1 MKKNNKK
8 YALKEMSKVKIID
21 RRSEKSIKTEREF
34 LSKLH
39 HPFIVNMNCAFQ
51 DYENLYLVM
60 DLLTGGDLRY
70 HLCKLRHFSEEETK
84 FFIACLL
91 LGLQYIHSN
100 NIIHRDIKPEN
111 LVFDEKGYLRIT
123 DFGVAKIRKEDNS
136 SETSGTPGYMAPE
149 VLMAQN
155 HSFPVDFFAIGVMGY
170 EFMLGQ
176 RPYVGK
182 NRKEIKHQVLRK
194 QAKIEEDDIVD
205 GWSLE
210 SVDFINNCL
219 KRKDS
224 RRLGFTGGV
233 NDLKNHIW
241 FKNFDW
247 DSLFN
252 KTLIAPF
259 VPPKGG
265 NYDKKYCEAVEKHSQ
280 ETLERYQG
288 YRDKKNFGHLF
299 EGYTYINYE
308 LTQITSANETN
319 TRVTTNT
326 KYSKPIIS
334 TNPSANNDKRKDRN
348 NKLYSPIFQNNDPL
362 CNSQKKNKFT
372 GNLNIKNIYNNDNIN
387 IVSSNLLLSNENNEK
402 NIKKQQH
409 KDEKKSSSIKFKIKL
424 GDINLASNNETLL
437 SNLASSSTSL
447 FNNNNMNN
455 NNNNN
460 ANQNIKKI
468 NEIIN
473 DKKQMR
479 SSSVGHFNLDMV
491 KQNQNSKKN
500 KYIEYNSN
508 KLNNNINLLSNLS
521 NINNAGNLTN
531 LFNIGSLSSLSGEQ
545 TQMRNFKENF
555 LENNNN
561 YNINSQRIKMSNLEN
576 KNKNIIKMNG
586 SSSKVGFYLPQ
597 LNNGKTINHN
607 DLGNNSNLKLKNKLN
622 ISQFKFKINHG
633 NKKGLNVNNKLL
645 IIPGNNYQP
654 IFKRSEST
662 GFINFGT
669 NINSNKSNRANRNN
683 YTKKNFIGL
692 SGLIN
697 NGYNNYN
704 EKKLYRNASDL
715 FH

>member
-21 RRSEKSIKTEREF
+21 RHSEKSIKTEREF
-34 LSKLH
+34 LSKLR
-39 HPFIVNMNCAFQ
+39 HPFIINMNCAFQ

-70 HLCKLRHFSEEETK
+70 HLCKLRCFSEEETK

-91 LGLQYIHSN
+91 LGLEYIHSS

-111 LVFDEKGYLRIT
+111 LVFDDKGYLHIT

-155 HSFPVDFFAIGVMGY
+155 HSFPVDFFAIGVMGF

-176 RPYVGK
+176 RPYIGK
-182 NRKEIKHQVLRK
+182 NRKEIKHQVLRR

-241 FKNFDW
+241 FKNYDW
-247 DSLFN
+247 ESLYL
-252 KTLIAPF
+252 KTLVAPF
-259 VPPKGG
+259 IPPKGG
-265 NYDKKYCEAVEKHSQ
+265 NYDKKYCEAIEKHSQ

-288 YRDKKNFGHLF
+288 YRDKKNFERLF

-308 LTQITSANETN
+308 ITQITSPNETN

-326 KYSKPIIS
+326 KYSKPVIS
-334 TNPSANNDKRKDRN
+334 TNPSANNDKKKSKI
-348 NKLYSPIFQNNDPL
+348 NKIYSPIFQNNDSIY
-362 CNSQKKNKFT
+362 NTQKKNKFNGT
-372 GNLNIKNIYNNDNIN
+372 INLKNIYYNENIN
-387 IVSSNLLLSNENNEK
+387 IVNNNLLLSNENNEK
-402 NIKKQQH
+402 NIKIKQP
-409 KDEKKSSSIKFKIKL
+409 KEDKKNNIKNKVKL
-424 GDINLASNNETLL
+424 GDINMHCNNDTLL
-437 SNLASSSTSL
+437 SNLVSSSTSL
-447 FNNNNMNN
+447 FNLNNNI
-455 NNNNN
+455 
-460 ANQNIKKI
+460 NQNIKKI

-473 DKKQMR
+473 SDKKNIR
-479 SSSVGHFNLDMV
+479 SSSVGPFNLQNIV
-491 KQNQNSKKN
+491 QSNQNNKKS
-500 KYIEYNSN
+500 KYIEYNNN
-508 KLNNNINLLSNLS
+508 KINHNINLLSNM
-521 NINNAGNLTN
+521 NNPNDLTN
-531 LFNIGSLSSLSGEQ
+531 IFNIGSLSNLSGEQ
-545 TQMRNFKENF
+545 THMRNFKDLDNI
-555 LENNNN
+555 
-561 YNINSQRIKMSNLEN
+561 NINSQRIKINNINN
-576 KNKNIIKMNG
+576 KSKNSLKINPNN
-586 SSSKVGFYLPQ
+586 SKSRFYLPQ
-597 LNNGKTINHN
+597 LNNGKFLIH
-607 DLGNNSNLKLKNKLN
+607 NNSELNNMNNLKIKNKLN
-622 ISQFKFKINHG
+622 ISQFKFKINQG
-633 NKKGLNVNNKLL
+633 NKKGINLNNKLL
-645 IIPGNNYQP
+645 IIHGNNYQP

-669 NINSNKSNRANRNN
+669 SLSNKSNRAFKNN
-683 YTKKNFIGL
+683 YTKKNFVGISTSL
-692 SGLIN
+692 LN
-697 NGYNNYN
+697 DGYNNYN
-704 EKKLYRNASDL
+704 DKKLYRNSSDL

>member
-21 RRSEKSIKTEREF
+21 RRSEKSIKAEREF
-34 LSKLH
+34 LSKLR

-51 DYENLYLVM
+51 DFENLYLVM

-70 HLCKLRHFSEEETK
+70 HLCKLRHFSEEESK

-91 LGLQYIHSN
+91 LGLEYIHSN

-111 LVFDEKGYLRIT
+111 LVFDDNGYLRIT

-155 HSFPVDFFAIGVMGY
+155 HSFPVDFFAIGVMGF

-176 RPYVGK
+176 RPYIGK
-182 NRKEIKHQVLRK
+182 NRKEIKHQVLRR
-194 QAKIEEDDIVD
+194 QAKIEEDDILE

-241 FKNFDW
+241 FKNYDW
-247 DSLFN
+247 ERLYL
-252 KTLIAPF
+252 KALKAPF
-259 VPPKGG
+259 IPPKEG
-265 NYDKKYCEAVEKHSQ
+265 NYDKKYCEAIEKHSQ

-288 YRDKKNFGHLF
+288 YRDKKNFEHLF

-319 TRVTTNT
+319 TRVTTIT
-326 KYSKPIIS
+326 KNSKPVIS
-334 TNPSANNDKRKDRN
+334 TNPSANNDKRKAKN
-348 NKLYSPIFQNNDPL
+348 NKIYSPIFQNNNL
-362 CNSQKKNKFT
+362 VYNTQKKNKFY
-372 GNLNIKNIYNNDNIN
+372 GNLNLKNIYNNGNIN
-387 IVSSNLLLSNENNEK
+387 YVNSNLLLSNENKEK
-402 NIKKQQH
+402 NIKMQNSKEH
-409 KDEKKSSSIKFKIKL
+409 KKNNIKFKVKL
-424 GDINLASNNETLL
+424 GDINMISNNDTLL

-447 FNNNNMNN
+447 FNINNNI
-455 NNNNN
+455 
-460 ANQNIKKI
+460 NQNIKKI

-473 DKKQMR
+473 SDKKQIR
-479 SSSVGHFNLDMV
+479 SSSVSQFNM
-491 KQNQNSKKN
+491 QNGQQSQKNKISNYIEFNNSK
-500 KYIEYNSN
+500 I
-508 KLNNNINLLSNLS
+508 NNNINLLSNIHNTNNPSDLK
-521 NINNAGNLTN
+521 NIFNL
-531 LFNIGSLSSLSGEQ
+531 GSLSNLSVEQ
-545 TQMRNFKENF
+545 IQIKNYKD
-555 LENNNN
+555 NNN
-561 YNINSQRIKMSNLEN
+561 YFDNPININSQRIRI
-576 KNKNIIKMNG
+576 KNKDNK
-586 SSSKVGFYLPQ
+586 SKNATKINSNNSRGGFYLPQ
-597 LNNGKTINHN
+597 LNKGKNLIHN
-607 DLGNNSNLKLKNKLN
+607 DSRLNNINLNLRNKLN
-622 ISQFKFKINHG
+622 ISQFRFKINHG
-633 NKKGLNVNNKLL
+633 NKKGINLNNKLL

-662 GFINFGT
+662 EFINFGT
-669 NINSNKSNRANRNN
+669 NISNKSNKAIKNN
-683 YTKKNFIGL
+683 YTIKNFVGISNSL
-692 SGLIN
+692 LN

-704 EKKLYRNASDL
+704 DKKLYRNASDI

>member
-34 LSKLH
+34 LSKLR

-51 DYENLYLVM
+51 DFENLYLVM

-70 HLCKLRHFSEEETK
+70 HLCKQRHFSEVETK

-91 LGLQYIHSN
+91 LGLEYIHSN

-111 LVFDEKGYLRIT
+111 LVFDDKGYLRIT
-123 DFGVAKIRKEDNS
+123 DFGVAKVRKEDNS

-155 HSFPVDFFAIGVMGY
+155 HSFPVDFFAIGVMGF

-176 RPYVGK
+176 RPYIGK
-182 NRKEIKHQVLRK
+182 NRKEIKHQVLRR
-194 QAKIEEDDIVD
+194 QAKIEEDDILE
-205 GWSLE
+205 GWSFE

-241 FKNFDW
+241 FKNYDW
-247 DSLFN
+247 ESLYL
-252 KTLIAPF
+252 KTLKAPF
-259 VPPKGG
+259 IPPKEG
-265 NYDKKYCEAVEKHSQ
+265 NYDKKYCEAIEKHSQ

-288 YRDKKNFGHLF
+288 YRDKKNFEHLF

-319 TRVTTNT
+319 TRLTTIT
-326 KYSKPIIS
+326 KNSKPVIS
-334 TNPSANNDKRKDRN
+334 TNPSANNDKRKTKS
-348 NKLYSPIFQNNDPL
+348 NKIYSPIFQNNEL
-362 CNSQKKNKFT
+362 VYNTQKKNKFYS
-372 GNLNIKNIYNNDNIN
+372 NLNLKNIYNNGNIN
-387 IVSSNLLLSNENNEK
+387 IVNSNLLLSNENKEK
-402 NIKKQQH
+402 NIKMQNSKEH
-409 KDEKKSSSIKFKIKL
+409 KKNNIKFKVKL
-424 GDINLASNNETLL
+424 GDININSNNDTLL

-447 FNNNNMNN
+447 FNINNNI
-455 NNNNN
+455 
-460 ANQNIKKI
+460 NQNIKKI

-473 DKKQMR
+473 SDKKQIR
-479 SSSVGHFNLDMV
+479 SSSVSQFNIHIGQQS
-491 KQNQNSKKN
+491 QNN
-500 KYIEYNSN
+500 KISNYIEFNNN
-508 KLNNNINLLSNLS
+508 KINNNINLLSN
-521 NINNAGNLTN
+521 INNTNNPNDLKNIFNL
-531 LFNIGSLSSLSGEQ
+531 GSLSNLSGEQ
-545 TQMRNFKENF
+545 IQIKNYKD
-555 LENNNN
+555 NN
-561 YNINSQRIKMSNLEN
+561 YLDNPININSQRIRI
-576 KNKNIIKMNG
+576 KNKDNK
-586 SSSKVGFYLPQ
+586 SKNVSKINPNNSRGGFYLPQ
-597 LNNGKTINHN
+597 LNNGKSLIQN
-607 DLGNNSNLKLKNKLN
+607 DSGLNNINLKLRNKLN
-622 ISQFKFKINHG
+622 ISQFRFKINHG
-633 NKKGLNVNNKLL
+633 NKKGINLNNKLL

-669 NINSNKSNRANRNN
+669 NISNKSNKAIKNN
-683 YTKKNFIGL
+683 YTKKNFVGISNSL
-692 SGLIN
+692 LN
-697 NGYNNYN
+697 NAYNYYN
-704 EKKLYRNASDL
+704 DKKLYRNASDI